1 MIDIYEIRSPLY
13 KRVDAKDVL
22 TNRDYLVRKLDS
34 NNRAVATVRIRVNDI
49 RGLEHFEQTISKYL
63 TGMVRTEAYR
73 KTDPKSDQNL
83 GLDVF
88 A

>member
-13 KRVDAKDVL
+13 KRVAPGEVRP
-22 TNRDYLVRKLDS
+22 NRDYLVRKLDPG
-34 NNRAVATVRIRVNDI
+34 NRAVASIKIRVNDI
-49 RGLEHFEQTISKYL
+49 RGLEEFERTVAVYL
-63 TGMVRTEAYR
+63 TGVVRTEAYR
-73 KTDPKSDQNL
+73 KTDAAERPSL

>member
-1 MIDIYEIRSPLY
+1 MIDIYEIRPPVY
-13 KRVDAKDVL
+13 KRVDAKDMR
-22 TNRDYLVRKLDS
+22 TDRDYLVRKLDS

-49 RGLEHFEQTISKYL
+49 RGLEHFEQTVSRHL
-63 TGMVRTEAYR
+63 TGMVRAEEYR
-73 KTDPKSDQNL
+73 KTDPKNKQNL